1 MPNSKTSAE
10 INLAAVDVGT
20 NSSHMIIVN
29 LSGGGAFKVVD
40 RLKHWIRLGDGLNKK
55 GRIDRPAI
63 ERLLKS
69 LSYFKQL
76 AETYHAPLICIAT
89 SALRDAVNQAEI
101 IAEVKEQ
108 LDLRLDVV
116 SGQEEA
122 RLIFQGVRSEGHMG
136 EAPIQ
141 VVDIGGGSTEIVV
154 GTRSGVLAVES
165 LDMGA
170 RRFAHKYFSDGK
182 YTNRHIKSCRQDASG
197 RIQSVTSAL
206 QKWEVSLTIGTSGT
220 IRAQAALLKKLAG
233 VRQSHSIRLKELR
246 AMLPL
251 LVDRMQR
258 SESFPGV
265 DAERLPTLVPGNLIL
280 QEVMIALG
288 INELELCQSALRE
301 GIIFD
306 RMESF
311 ADFPTQP
318 MQAAMV
324 AMVER
329 FNLDVRQIER
339 VTSTAKQIFDL
350 CCQPLNLSD
359 EDLELLQSACGLHEI
374 GQCVSH
380 KRMHIHGG
388 YMVRHADLTGF
399 TLRQQQILSATI
411 RYHRKAKPRCQHRE
425 LQGMSS
431 DDVKRV
437 FGLAAI
443 LRLATA
449 LNRTKRGLPA
459 QPVVV
464 NSKRGLRWCFDA
476 QWWLSHEVCIW
487 SGREEKRP
495 LEKLLGT
502 SIRFIKGVQ

>member
-1 MPNSKTSAE
+1 MTNSKTSAE

-29 LSGGGAFKVVD
+29 ISGGGAFKVID
-40 RLKHWIRLGDGLNKK
+40 RLKHWVRLGDGLDKK
-55 GRIDRPAI
+55 GRIDRSAI

-69 LSYFKQL
+69 LDYFKQL

-89 SALRDAVNQAEI
+89 SALRDAVNRAEI

-122 RLIFQGVRSEGHMG
+122 RLIFQGVQSEGYMD

-154 GTRSGVLAVES
+154 GTCSGVLAAES
-165 LDMGA
+165 LDMGV
-170 RRFAHKYFSDGK
+170 RRFAHKYFPDGE
-182 YTNRHIKSCRQDASG
+182 YTKRDVKACRQDASN
-197 RIQSVTSAL
+197 RVQSITSAL
-206 QKWEVSLTIGTSGT
+206 QKWEISLTVGTSGT
-220 IRAQAALLKKLAG
+220 IRAQAALMVALLG
-233 VRQSHSIRLKELR
+233 VRQSHRVRLKELR
-246 AMLPL
+246 AVLPL
-251 LVDRMQR
+251 LIARIQR
-258 SESFPGV
+258 GESFAGV

-280 QEVMIALG
+280 QEVMTALG

-306 RMESF
+306 RMESL
-311 ADFPTQP
+311 ADFPVQP
-318 MQAAMV
+318 MQAAIA
-324 AMVER
+324 AMVEQ
-329 FNLDVRQIER
+329 FNLDLCQIKR
-339 VTSTAKQIFDL
+339 VTRTARQIFDI
-350 CCQPLNLSD
+350 CCQPLNLSN

-380 KRMHIHGG
+380 KRMHIHGA

-399 TLRQQQILSATI
+399 TLRQQQILSAII
-411 RYHRKAKPRCQHRE
+411 RYHRKAKPRRQHRE
-425 LQGMSS
+425 LQGMNSN
-431 DDVKRV
+431 DVKRV
-437 FGLAAI
+437 FRLAAI

-449 LNRTKRGLPA
+449 LNRTKQGQPA

-464 NSKRGLRWCFDA
+464 NSTRGFHWCFDP
-476 QWWLSHEVCIW
+476 QWWVCHEVCIGC
-487 SGREEKRP
+487 GREEKRP
-495 LEKLLGT
+495 LEKLLGV
-502 SIRFIKGVQ
+502 SIRFIKGVK